1 MPGGV
6 IDTGQNGQQVTRLLS
21 VWVYIYYYI
30 YYKIYLS
37 SCKVT
42 STEPSLPSDIL

>member
-6 IDTGQNGQQVTRLLS
+6 RDTGQNGQQVTRLLS
-21 VWVYIYYYI
+21 VCVYI

-42 STEPSLPSDIL
+42 STVPSLPSDIL